1 MSNLLLNEKQLN
13 EKVNDFYSVPDQI
26 QGFKI
31 NRAGYGMVPKLV
43 MLDKRLHVTAKA
55 IYAYFCSYT
64 GAGVTCFPSRKKI
77 CNDLD
82 ISTESFIKYS
92 KQLVD
97 VGYVE
102 KKQIKEKGRFLHN
115 LYTLLDEVSPCTEKT
130 SQVLEK
136 AEKICTSTVNG
147 FSVHGKTDTKINS
160 NIKINKKYN
169 NININNNNLLKE
181 KENNKRK
188 RKEPFSLGEFEI
200 EFEKIWNEYPRKEK
214 KVLAKKYFFKKRKSG
229 IKLDVLFEGLRK
241 YKKFW
246 TETKIEQKYIPHL
259 SNWLNGERWNDE
271 CVQKC
276 ELNNPSYDISEYLK
290 TMDTFAS
297 TDESN
302 LIDDFNPADEIR
314 KRQKQEKPVL
324 DKLKSDKKDEL
335 FKKYGPKYANK
346 ILNTRTIESFYSS
359 CRDVEQ
365 MIKERLIVWY
375 KDGYIGLDE
384 FEEMKEKENFEN
396 SVFPPKEPE
405 RESFLNVLFEY

>member
-1 MSNLLLNEKQLN
+1 MANWLLN

-77 CNDLD
+77 CNDLG
-82 ISTESFIKYS
+82 ISIESFTKYL

-97 VGYVE
+97 VGYLE

-115 LYTLLDEVSPCTEKT
+115 LYTLLDEVPPCTEKT

-136 AEKICTSTVNG
+136 AEKICTSTVYG
-147 FSVHGKTDTKINS
+147 FSVYGKTDTKINN
-160 NIKINKKYN
+160 NIKINK
-169 NININNNNLLKE
+169 NNNLFKE

-188 RKEPFSLGEFEI
+188 RKETFSLGELEL

-214 KVLAKKYFFKKRKSG
+214 KVLAKKYFFKKIKSG
-229 IKLDVLFEGLRK
+229 IKLEVIFEGLKK
-241 YKKFW
+241 YKQFW
-246 TETKIEQKYIPHL
+246 SETKIEQKYIPHL

-271 CVQKC
+271 CVQKY
-276 ELNNPSYDISEYLK
+276 ELNNTSYDISEYEE

-302 LIDDFNPADEIR
+302 HIDNFNPADEIR
-314 KRQKQEKPVL
+314 KRQKQVDPSFEKFKAEIK
-324 DKLKSDKKDEL
+324 DDAIKK
-335 FKKYGPKYANK
+335 FGPRLGSK
-346 ILNTRTIESFYSS
+346 ILE
-359 CRDVEQ
+359 
-365 MIKERLIVWY
+365 IKEREEFWETVDTLKDMIKRGQYVWFNG
-375 KDGYIGLDE
+375 DLVGAADI
-384 FEEMKEKENFEN
+384 EKQKIIEN
-396 SVFPPKEPE
+396 E
-405 RESFLNVLFEY
+405 RREKCCCP

>member
-1 MSNLLLNEKQLN
+1 MANLLLNEKQLN

-82 ISTESFIKYS
+82 ISIESFIKYS

-115 LYTLLDEVSPCTEKT
+115 LYTLLDEVPPCTEKT

-136 AEKICTSTVNG
+136 AGKICTSTVNG

-188 RKEPFSLGEFEI
+188 RKETFSLGELEL

-214 KVLAKKYFFKKRKSG
+214 KVIAKKSFFKKIKTG
-229 IKLDVLFEGLRK
+229 IKLDVIFEGLRK
-241 YKKFW
+241 YKQLWAQEKTELKF
-246 TETKIEQKYIPHL
+246 IPHL
-259 SNWLNGERWNDE
+259 SNWLNDERWDDE
-271 CVQKC
+271 CVKKL
-276 ELNNPSYDISEYLK
+276 ELNNSSYDLNEYVK
-290 TMDTFAS
+290 TMDTFDF
-297 TDESN
+297 TDKSN
-302 LIDDFNPADEIR
+302 PVDDFNPADEIR
-314 KRQKQEKPVL
+314 KRQKQEKPIL
-324 DKLKSDKKDEL
+324 DKLKAEKKEEL
-335 FKKYGPKYANK
+335 FKKYGPEYANK
-346 ILNTRTIESFYSS
+346 ILNTKTIESFYSS
-359 CRDVEQ
+359 WRDVEQ
-365 MIKERLIVWY
+365 MIKEHFIVWY
-375 KDGYIGLDE
+375 KDGYIGLDKLK
-384 FEEMKEKENFEN
+384 EMKEKENFEN

-405 RESFLNVLFEY
+405 RESVLKYFT